1 MNVKISQEQM
11 DRIILKYITTSVG
24 KLTTDNDYYD
34 YDKYNDKITKN
45 LKNNY
50 SYRYWVNGKGTRVIK
65 EMYQSYPIKTNHQTP
80 FYINSEIYYGLLD
93 DINRLFNLDKYETY
107 RYIIK
112 WVDQQIGNKGIK
124 LGVFSDK

>member
-65 EMYQSYPIKTNHQTP
+65 EMYQSDPIKTNHQTP
-80 FYINSEIYYGLLD
+80 FYINGEIYYGLLD
-93 DINRLFNLDKYETY
+93 DINRIFNLDKYETY

>member
-1 MNVKISQEQM
+1 MNVKISQDQM
-11 DRIILKYITTSVG
+11 DRIVLKWITTYVG
-24 KLTTDNDYYD
+24 KLTTDNNYYD

-45 LKNNY
+45 IKNNY

-65 EMYQSYPIKTNHQTP
+65 EMYQSDPIKTNYQTP
-80 FYINSEIYYGLLD
+80 FYINGEIYYGLLD

-107 RYIIK
+107 RYIMK
-112 WVDQQIGNKGIK
+112 WVDQQIGNNGIK

>member
-1 MNVKISQEQM
+1 M
-11 DRIILKYITTSVG
+11 DRIILKWITTSVG

-50 SYRYWVNGKGTRVIK
+50 SYRYWVNGKGTRIIK
-65 EMYQSYPIKTNHQTP
+65 EMYQSNSISLRQNKTY
-80 FYINSEIYYGLLD
+80 YINGEIYYGLLD
-93 DINRLFNLDKYETY
+93 DIHRLFNLDKYETV
-107 RYIIK
+107 RYIMK

>member
-1 MNVKISQEQM
+1 M
-11 DRIILKYITTSVG
+11 DRIILKWITTYVG

-65 EMYQSYPIKTNHQTP
+65 EMYQSHSISLRQNKTY
-80 FYINSEIYYGLLD
+80 YINGEIYYGLLD
-93 DINRLFNLDKYETY
+93 DIHRLFNLDKYETV
-107 RYIIK
+107 RYIMK

>member
-1 MNVKISQEQM
+1 M
-11 DRIILKYITTSVG
+11 DRIILKWITTSVG
-24 KLTTDNDYYD
+24 KLTTDNNYYD

-50 SYRYWVNGKGTRVIK
+50 SFRYWVNGKGTRVIK
-65 EMYQSYPIKTNHQTP
+65 EMYQSHTY
-80 FYINSEIYYGLLD
+80 YINGEIYYGLLD
-93 DINRLFNLDKYETY
+93 DIPRLFNFDKYETV

-124 LGVFSDK
+124 LGVFSNK

>member
-1 MNVKISQEQM
+1 M

-65 EMYQSYPIKTNHQTP
+65 EMYQSDPIKTNHQTP
-80 FYINSEIYYGLLD
+80 FYINGEIYYGLLD
-93 DINRLFNLDKYETY
+93 DINRIFNLDKYETY